1 MEYEFINVKD
11 FAININILLSIILT
25 AFVVVKSVVLAIDL
39 LRSK

>member
-1 MEYEFINVKD
+1 MEYSFIDVKD
-11 FAININILLSIILT
+11 FIININILLSIILT